1 MNLLLYILKNTSPG
15 EEPKFHFE
23 CDKEKVSHIEISH
36 TANMPLGPFA
46 LKALRSIA
54 HAEPTPRPSAL
65 STRATTAESFLSND
79 STRVDNEAN
88 VDGQGWAENDEDADE
103 IIDDD
108 DEDDIATLDE
118 LARGVYVRSGEYIIL
133 QEASPGDTPSY
144 VSNGAGFAV
153 VQNQPQP
160 SMIIIEKAD
169 FIEEG
174 INSGRHSKF
183 IKNGDVV
190 SLKLVV
196 RGKGEVE
203 ELKYLSIHR
212 GWYLKWVSR
221 PPKHNGFFKIKS
233 DGVNRG
239 SLDVHPSY
247 IQLGQS
253 FSLHHKRWSRFQ
265 IGVSIYSS
273 VKFGGRILCLHKN
286 KADTSTGG
294 GNEETKEEMGGLLLD
309 EQPTNPFGSALDDP
323 GSKENKSKQWTRPLR
338 FRAEAFDSLI
348 TDTDID
354 RGVQNISTPPLP
366 FPGCSYRLDAP
377 AWIEMTHRTQRRR
390 QRAYVVRVSTGVHE
404 KGAIECKEE
413 RYHFRLKTGNDLA
426 KVLHFGL
433 KLRNDADD
441 DLAGEYGDEFMAEP
455 SPRRHSMSEREE
467 MQLDLLGSMGSTNR
481 SRSASSARNES
492 NKASSTSLVQPTDP
506 MVSDDLIPNIP
517 ASPAS
522 FHFENEDPDP
532 DDITDSMIRRTSS
545 LDEISDQFEYRPI
558 RDVETE
564 DMDSGND
571 DNEDNI
577 NDNAVE
583 DMADVADGD
592 SENEGGGVG
601 VEYEYVDG
609 LDLPP
614 LNAKGRR
621 KKKKWV
627 MKGSAAKVAK
637 TMKSGTAIT
646 GKQVYKQGRKVG
658 KGTVS
663 AGKAAGRAITSVPAP
678 TTLHKP
684 PRREPRKRTSR
695 PRGGAVKDHH
705 VAVNKAVALNRSSSL
720 PQRPSTFTAGRLCAP
735 DASCRTVSLV
745 LEEISA
751 LAKSKKNPDAMHLVA
766 TQAEIPSDLDS
777 WFLRGGA
784 VELGI
789 VPKMSDDDSLLAE
802 SVVARSLWD
811 SHWREEWCAMYK
823 SRIDFYV
830 PFSKKPTFSLPL
842 VDVQSVRTVDPSDG
856 SHPLPGVSLLALETA
871 WRITYVGFLDEAAK
885 NSFSDQLKAAVF
897 SSGIDDISLEDDAF
911 RAHLWQNFSSQS
923 IAAGDRGKWATI
935 TSSSKRKQRIILN
948 GRRQRFD
955 CASFNA
961 EARVTATEN
970 SIEVGGG
977 LIEKEEQFVEGLL
990 LKACSFTV
998 EMLERNPRDFVDFLD
1013 ATSRL
1018 RSIDLRD
1025 LDLSSD
1031 AALCLVLNLYHCLL
1045 QHSLLLS
1052 IEGPPSKKSVGHFK
1066 RVSCYEIGNDAFS
1079 LAELE
1084 CCLLRGRMNR
1094 PTNPRSPYI
1103 EAPKAS
1109 QTAYRHYALGA
1120 TDARINFV
1128 LHQGDLSCGPTVP
1141 IFSPEI
1147 MEEQLNAATSAFL
1160 SRQVKIFVN
1169 RRTIVLP
1176 KVCDIYRKDFGS
1188 GDPYD
1193 CVAFIL
1199 QYMDEDEQDKIVE
1212 LFTDE
1217 TNAPSIKYQPGQ
1229 QTFLTNL
1236 TLML

>member
-1 MNLLLYILKNTSPG
+1 VNLLLYILKNTSPG
-15 EEPKFHFE
+15 EEPKFHLE

-36 TANMPLGPFA
+36 TANMTLGPFA

-54 HAEPTPRPSAL
+54 HAEPTPRPSVL

-79 STRVDNEAN
+79 STRADNEADA
-88 VDGQGWAENDEDADE
+88 DGQGCAEIDEDVDG

-118 LARGVYVRSGEYIIL
+118 LARGVYVRSGDSIVL

-169 FIEEG
+169 FVEEG
-174 INSGRHSKF
+174 INPGRHSKF
-183 IKNGDVV
+183 IKSGDVV

-196 RGKGEVE
+196 RGKLEVE

-239 SLDVHPSY
+239 TLDVQPSY

-265 IGVSIYSS
+265 VGVSIYSS

-286 KADTSTGG
+286 MAGTSTGG
-294 GNEETKEEMGGLLLD
+294 GIEETKEEMGGLLLD

-323 GSKENKSKQWTRPLR
+323 GSKGHKSKEWTRPLR

-354 RGVQNISTPPLP
+354 HGVQNISTPPLP

-404 KGAIECKEE
+404 KGAIESKEE

-441 DLAGEYGDEFMAEP
+441 DLLFGEYGDEFMADP
-455 SPRRHSMSEREE
+455 SPRRHSMPEREE
-467 MQLDLLGSMGSTNR
+467 MQLDLLESIGSTNR
-481 SRSASSARNES
+481 SRSTSSARKES
-492 NKASSTSLVQPTDP
+492 NKASSASLVQSSDP

-532 DDITDSMIRRTSS
+532 DDITDSMVRRTSS
-545 LDEISDQFEYRPI
+545 LDGISDQFEYRPI
-558 RDVETE
+558 RGVETE
-564 DMDSGND
+564 DMDSGD
-571 DNEDNI
+571 DNNEDNI

-592 SENEGGGVG
+592 SENEGGDVG
-601 VEYEYVDG
+601 VEYECVDG
-609 LDLPP
+609 LDLTP
-614 LNAKGRR
+614 LHAKGRR

-695 PRGGAVKDHH
+695 PRGGTVKDHH

-720 PQRPSTFTAGRLCAP
+720 PQQPSTFTAGRLCAP

-751 LAKSKKNPDAMHLVA
+751 LAESKKNPDMMHLVA
-766 TQAEIPSDLDS
+766 TQAETPSDLDS

-842 VDVQSVRTVDPSDG
+842 VDIQSVRTVDPSDG
-856 SHPLPGVSLLALETA
+856 SHPLPGVFLLALETA
-871 WRITYVGFLDEAAK
+871 WRITYVGFLDEAAR

-923 IAAGDRGKWATI
+923 IAAGDRGKWATT

-948 GRRQRFD
+948 GRRQQFD

-961 EARVTATEN
+961 ETRVTATEN

-977 LIEKEEQFVEGLL
+977 LIENEEQFVEGLL

-998 EMLERNPRDFVDFLD
+998 EMLERNPREFVEFLD

-1018 RSIDLRD
+1018 RRIDLRD

-1031 AALCLVLNLYHCLL
+1031 TALCLVLNLYHCLL

-1066 RVSCYEIGNDAFS
+1066 RVSCYEIGHDVFS

-1084 CCLLRGRMNR
+1084 CCLLRGRMSR

-1128 LHQGDLSCGPTVP
+1128 LHQGDLSFGPVP

-1160 SRQVKIFVN
+1160 SRQVKIYVN

-1199 QYMDEDEQDKIVE
+1199 QHMDEDEQDKIVE

-1217 TNAPSIKYQPGQ
+1217 TNAPSVKYQPGQ